1 MTQDPIQRLLDEHV
15 EFLARLQPLRRA
27 LRELPVGGAQ
37 SLSTALPAL
46 REAAHM
52 MTTDLI
58 AHARR
63 EDDIFFVAVESAMG
77 GAFGPTTV
85 MRSEHAEIHAGAD
98 RFESTLRELQ
108 EVDSGLYLEF
118 CAVNSE
124 LIPNEAGFWAFVEA
138 VLPLASELGVVPR
151 PAQLAAMFLLVCSSQ
166 THHSTLIQLATGA
179 GKSLM
184 LGLLAQYLN
193 KTTGKKVIV
202 LVPTPFLQL
211 YQETN
216 YCPTASKIPEEIL
229 HSDTKH
235 IFYCSY
241 QQFMS
246 SSFYIPSETMLLVD
260 EFHELFFNSKL
271 AVEQGRFI
279 SVL

>member
-85 MRSEHAEIHAGAD
+85 MRSEHAEIPAGAD

-108 EVDSGLYLEF
+108 EVQHP
-118 CAVNSE
+118 A
-124 LIPNEAGFWAFVEA
+124 IVEGGA
-138 VLPLASELGVVPR
+138 RL
-151 PAQLAAMFLLVCSSQ
+151 QAMVQ
-166 THHSTLIQLATGA
+166 GGA
-179 GKSLM
+179 GPVE
-184 LGLLAQYLN
+184 LLAIARPLLDLIDDHFAKEEQ
-193 KTTGKKVIV
+193 V
-202 LVPTPFLQL
+202 LFP
-211 YQETN
+211 
-216 YCPTASKIPEEIL
+216 
-229 HSDTKH
+229 
-235 IFYCSY
+235 
-241 QQFMS
+241 MS
-246 SSFYIPSETMLLVD
+246 RTLLGAD
-260 EFHELFFNSKL
+260 SLRTI
-271 AVEQGRFI
+271 AEQMDRMDAG
-279 SVL
+279 S